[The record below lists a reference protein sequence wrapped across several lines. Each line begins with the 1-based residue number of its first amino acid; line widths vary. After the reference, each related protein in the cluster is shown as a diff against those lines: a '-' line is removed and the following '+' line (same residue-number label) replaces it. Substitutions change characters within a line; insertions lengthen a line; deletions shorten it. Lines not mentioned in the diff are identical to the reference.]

1 MMRKK
6 KTQNAL
12 IPKHNVFDCRRKL
25 PAMDRYP
32 CNKFGRCAPPTLLP
46 MQMQTYM
53 VGGAV
58 RDALLG
64 QPVADRDWVVVG
76 STPEQMLAAGF
87 TPVGKDFPVFLH
99 PRTHEEYALA
109 RTERKSG
116 RGYRGFQVWAHP
128 SVTLTQDLAR
138 RDLSINAIAAPPDWD
153 GSEAALIDPFGGVR
167 DLRACVLR
175 HVSDAFV
182 EDPVRV
188 LRLARFAARF
198 AAFRVADETLAL
210 CRDMVRAGELDHLVP
225 ERVWQELS
233 GALMQPAPQ
242 RAIEV
247 LRACGALAVL
257 LPELDRLWGVPQ
269 REDYHPEIDCGAHT
283 MLALGMAVRL
293 GASLPVR
300 WAVLVHDLG
309 KGTTPPELLPRHHGP
324 EERSAALA
332 DTVAARLRVPSD
344 CAELAAV
351 VSRVHGRI
359 HRSSELDATALLRL
373 LEACDALR
381 RPQRFAEVL
390 LACECDMRG
399 RQGHEDDE
407 YPPRTQLLAA
417 LHAVQ
422 GVDTAAIAAATRA
435 RCKADGRMER
445 AGEAIATAIRRARIA
460 ALRKQIS
467 PRV

>member
-1 MMRKK
+1 
-6 KTQNAL
+6 
-12 IPKHNVFDCRRKL
+12 
-25 PAMDRYP
+25 
-32 CNKFGRCAPPTLLP
+32 

-109 RTERKSG
+109 RTERKSAP
-116 RGYRGFQVWAHP
+116 GYRGFQVWAHP
-128 SVTLTQDLAR
+128 SVTLEQDLQR
-138 RDLSINAIAAPPDWD
+138 RDLTINAIAAPPDWD
-153 GSEAALIDPFGGVR
+153 GSEAALLDPYGGVR
-167 DLRACVLR
+167 DLRAGVLR
-175 HVSDAFV
+175 HVSAAFV

-188 LRLARFAARF
+188 LRLARFAARYP
-198 AAFRVADETLAL
+198 AFRVADETLAL
-210 CRDMVRAGELDHLVP
+210 CRQMVRAGELDHLVP

-242 RAIEV
+242 RAFEV

-257 LPELDRLWGVPQ
+257 LPELEALWGVPQ
-269 REDYHPEIDCGAHT
+269 RADYHPEIDCGAHT

-309 KGTTPPELLPRHHGP
+309 KGTTPPELLPRHHGH

-332 DTVAARLRVPSD
+332 AAVAARLRVPNE
-344 CAELAAV
+344 CAALAAV
-351 VSRVHGRI
+351 VCRAHGRI
-359 HRSSELDATALLRL
+359 HRSAELDAAALLRL

-381 RPQRFAEVL
+381 RPQRFAEAL

-399 RQGHEDDE
+399 RQGHEEDD
-407 YPPRTQLLAA
+407 YPPRERLSAA
-417 LHAVQ
+417 LDCVLR
-422 GVDTAAIAAATRA
+422 VDTASIAAATRA
-435 RCKADGRMER
+435 RREAEKRMKDVG
-445 AGEAIATAIRRARIA
+445 ASIAAAIRQARIA
-460 ALRKQIS
+460 ALRAWLAEKG
-467 PRV
+467 

>member
-1 MMRKK
+1 
-6 KTQNAL
+6 
-12 IPKHNVFDCRRKL
+12 
-25 PAMDRYP
+25 MDRYP
-32 CNKFGRCAPPTLLP
+32 CNKFGRRAPPTLLP

-128 SVTLTQDLAR
+128 SVTLTQDLQR

-167 DLRACVLR
+167 DLRAGVLR

-198 AAFRVADETLAL
+198 PAFRVADETLAL

-233 GALMQPAPQ
+233 GALMQSAPQ
-242 RAIEV
+242 RAFEV

-293 GASLPVR
+293 EASLPVR

-309 KGTTPPELLPRHHGP
+309 KGTTPPELLPRHHGH

-332 DTVAARLRVPSD
+332 DAVAARLRVPSE
-344 CAELAAV
+344 CAELATV

-359 HRSSELDATALLRL
+359 HRSEGRSATTLLRL

-399 RQGHEDDE
+399 RQGHEEDD
-407 YPPRTQLLAA
+407 YPPRERLLAA
-417 LHAVQ
+417 LNCVQ
-422 GVDTAAIAAATRA
+422 GVDTASVAAATRA
-435 RCKADGRMER
+435 RCEAEKRMKDVG
-445 AGEAIATAIRRARIA
+445 ASVGEAIRQARIA
-460 ALRKQIS
+460 ALRAWLAEQG
-467 PRV
+467 